1 MKLQSLSSPLPSS
14 TEHTFTECPPSAS
27 WAGASARS
35 SQPRLASLQAY
46 AGDGR
51 GRDVPLQERQHRNR
65 PRNSKLS
72 ATHGLTAA
80 EKSIP
85 KLFWFLSNP
94 LTHSLPNLTLKR
106 HRSVFFPLSLMK
118 GLKCSLGVWGLW
130 DDGKHLREIK
140 SGLRIWGLLAELG
153 LSLLHPWK
161 QLLTTC
167 LQLHRNTHGSIL
179 EAQSHEPWSLCIDAF
194 CECLVLREEKERA
207 VEVAAGPGGVRP
219 WWHVCR

>member
-1 MKLQSLSSPLPSS
+1 MASSLHSPLTHPSECCLLGTSLVHVCHSSHKWDTYHLCARITLIVEGRRVMKLQSLSSPHPSS

-27 WAGASARS
+27 WAGTSARS
-35 SQPRLASLQAY
+35 SRPRLVSLQVY
-46 AGDGR
+46 AGDGS

-118 GLKCSLGVWGLW
+118 GLMCSLGVWGLW
-130 DDGKHLREIK
+130 DDGKHLRAIK
-140 SGLRIWGLLAELG
+140 LGLRIWGLLAELG
-153 LSLLHPWK
+153 LSLLHHWK
-161 QLLTTC
+161 QLLTMC
-167 LQLHRNTHGSIL
+167 L
-179 EAQSHEPWSLCIDAF
+179 
-194 CECLVLREEKERA
+194 
-207 VEVAAGPGGVRP
+207 
-219 WWHVCR
+219 